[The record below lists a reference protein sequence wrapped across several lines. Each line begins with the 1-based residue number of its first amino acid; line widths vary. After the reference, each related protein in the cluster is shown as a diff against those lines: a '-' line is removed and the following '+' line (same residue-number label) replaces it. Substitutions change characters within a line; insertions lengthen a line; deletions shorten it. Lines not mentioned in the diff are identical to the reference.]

1 MIGAALFLRPEGIRV
16 TALLAPLALWA
27 LLAPAPR
34 VAGACPTQSS
44 PCDTS
49 GAVLFDIET
58 LGDDF
63 GETFVARDT
72 FLTRVVLFQPAQ
84 QRSSPVSTVLLIYDA
99 DSLGTP
105 FLYAPIITGPTVT
118 QPVGD
123 APDKQQLVFELRPAI
138 RLPHLGHFEVA
149 FLAVPCGVHLPFL
162 YKVGDTF
169 PDGHMYWNRVSRC
182 PPWSQ
187 SDSYPNVD
195 VLVSLE
201 LCDHD
206 PSVNTAAVPMTW
218 GRVKSIYH

>member
-1 MIGAALFLRPEGIRV
+1 MIAAL
-16 TALLAPLALWA
+16 APFALWA
-27 LLAPAPR
+27 LLAQATR
-34 VAGACPTQSS
+34 VSLGCPTQSAPS
-44 PCDTS
+44 DTS
-49 GAVLFDIET
+49 VATLFDIET

-63 GETFVARDT
+63 GETFVARDS

-84 QRSSPVSTVLLIYDA
+84 QRSSPVMVTLLIYDA

-105 FLYAPIITGPTVT
+105 VLHAPIITGPTVT
-118 QPVGD
+118 QPIRD
-123 APDKQQLVFELRPAI
+123 TPDKAQLVFDLSPAI
-138 RLPHLGHFEVA
+138 RLPHLGYFEVA

-162 YKVGDTF
+162 YTLSDAF

-182 PPWSQ
+182 PPQSQ

-206 PSVNTAAVPMTW
+206 PSVNTAAVPSTW